1 MDKTTSTTVFV
12 VSACKMYCEW
22 RERERGGQEM
32 RESGAR
38 DRERGEGY
46 I

>member
-1 MDKTTSTTVFV
+1 MDKTTSTTVFA
-12 VSACKMYCEW
+12 VSACKMFCEW
-22 RERERGGQEM
+22 REREGGQEM
-32 RESGAR
+32 RENGAR